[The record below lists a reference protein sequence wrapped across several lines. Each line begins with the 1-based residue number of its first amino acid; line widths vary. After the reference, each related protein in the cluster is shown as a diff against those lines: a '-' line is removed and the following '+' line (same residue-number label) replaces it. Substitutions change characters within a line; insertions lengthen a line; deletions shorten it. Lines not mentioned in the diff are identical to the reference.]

1 MRTLIDFAMRE
12 EYSRVKALGDDLS
25 DINSLINWDR
35 FRFLEPLIYK
45 NKTSRGGRP
54 NIDIVIMVKALEGF
68 DLAPIRRAL
77 NSCVNI
83 FNLYGCF

>member
-1 MRTLIDFAMRE
+1 MRTLIDFAIRE

-54 NIDIVIMVKALEGF
+54 NIEGF
-68 DLAPIRRAL
+68 EKLINRNVYIL
-77 NSCVNI
+77 LIS
-83 FNLYGCF
+83 

>member
-1 MRTLIDFAMRE
+1 MRE

-54 NIDIVIMVKALEGF
+54 NIDIGTC
-68 DLAPIRRAL
+68 LAPPLLLKFSHQTDI
-77 NSCVNI
+77 N
-83 FNLYGCF
+83 